1 MKPHISYVICTIQ
14 RSGSFLLCEALKNTG
29 LAGMPEEYFLPGEG
43 WEDGWWARQNGVT
56 SRSDYLRLVLEKG
69 TTPNGVFGTKIMW
82 NYFPAM
88 LKSLQ
93 ELPEYRAMET
103 PQLMDALFPKVHY
116 IWMIRR
122 DKVRQAVSWAK
133 AAQTDVYAWSQG
145 DPPAPKREP
154 SFDFEFVDQLYN
166 LIIEGEAGWRTFF
179 ETCGVRPFRVEYEEL
194 VKAYEPTALRI
205 LEYMKIPYPKNLV
218 FGERRLRKQ
227 ADDLNEAW
235 TEKYIEMKR
244 QANGG
249 IQ

>member
-1 MKPHISYVICTIQ
+1 
-14 RSGSFLLCEALKNTG
+14 
-29 LAGMPEEYFLPGEG
+29 
-43 WEDGWWARQNGVT
+43 
-56 SRSDYLRLVLEKG
+56 
-69 TTPNGVFGTKIMW
+69 MW